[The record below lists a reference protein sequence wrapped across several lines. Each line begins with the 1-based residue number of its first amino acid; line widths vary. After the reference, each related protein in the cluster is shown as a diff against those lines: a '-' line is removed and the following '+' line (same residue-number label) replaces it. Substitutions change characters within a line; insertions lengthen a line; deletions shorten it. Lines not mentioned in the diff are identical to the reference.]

1 MYRYR
6 LGHHG
11 VAEMWLNV
19 QSKALFIWQVYS
31 KYIFYK
37 NYALHREL
45 WEGFFITFLFLI
57 SILVSFDI
65 SGLINFIYF
74 NTSGY
79 NTLFAFRPGLEKN
92 FLGRRVEVK
101 ITNYTSISPK
111 SIRNK
116 SVRAIHTHNK
126 VPFIWVYDITKLTS
140 GSDILNCLVKG
151 APFKTKTHCA
161 SVLKTTRNSVRL
173 YLDSNKILN
182 NKWII
187 SSFELSNEQL
197 SKFLIPSTVWEV
209 ITGELLGD
217 GYISYDPVNKP
228 LINGRIE
235 FTFAAKIL
243 HYVNYLKF
251 NVLASICTS
260 HEPTPWSNPKMESKG
275 PTQYWFST
283 KRLPVITNLY
293 QFWYKQIDGK
303 YIKVLPLNIEELL
316 TPLGLAQI
324 ATPL

>member
-1 MYRYR
+1 M
-6 LGHHG
+6 
-11 VAEMWLNV
+11 
-19 QSKALFIWQVYS
+19 
-31 KYIFYK
+31 
-37 NYALHREL
+37 
-45 WEGFFITFLFLI
+45 
-57 SILVSFDI
+57 
-65 SGLINFIYF
+65 
-74 NTSGY
+74 
-79 NTLFAFRPGLEKN
+79 
-92 FLGRRVEVK
+92 
-101 ITNYTSISPK
+101 
-111 SIRNK
+111 
-116 SVRAIHTHNK
+116 
-126 VPFIWVYDITKLTS
+126 YDITKLTP
-140 GSDILNCLVKG
+140 GSEILNCLVKG
-151 APFKTKTHCA
+151 APFKTKIHCA

-173 YLDSNKILN
+173 YLDSNKVLN

-243 HYVNYLKF
+243 YYVNYLKF
-251 NVLASICTS
+251 NVLAPICTS

-293 QFWYKQIDGK
+293 QIWYKQIDGK

-316 TPLGLAQI
+316 TPIGLAQI